1 MMLAPVEAKLAGANG
16 TERREGAARQ
26 RLMLKVAKLRCSS
39 GEYPCVILDVSESGT
54 RLRLFNGHP
63 ADSHMFLELSNGEF
77 YAIERRWVRGD
88 EAGYRFSCKIDV
100 VEFIGDGSP
109 LSRRPIR
116 LRIQHH
122 VSVFTGTEPG
132 HAMLANISARGAC
145 IEAGRQ
151 LAVGSLVRI
160 EVAGWPPRHAH
171 VCWRK
176 DYRHG
181 LSFQQELSLQ
191 DLARLAAELQPFVP
205 HVEPIESPAVAL
217 PRIA

>member
-1 MMLAPVEAKLAGANG
+1 MLAPVETKLAGAEG

-26 RLMLKVAKLRCSS
+26 RLMLKIAKLRCNS
-39 GEYPCVILDVSESGT
+39 GEYPCIILDVSESGA
-54 RLRLFNGHP
+54 RLRLFQGHP
-63 ADSHMFLELSNGEF
+63 ADTHMFLELSSGEF
-77 YAIERRWVRGD
+77 YAIERRWIRGD

-100 VEFIGDGSP
+100 TEFIGDGSV

-116 LRIQHH
+116 LRTQHH
-122 VSVFTGTEPG
+122 VKVFAGAEPG
-132 HAMLANISARGAC
+132 HAMLANLSARGAC

-151 LAVGSLVRI
+151 FAVGSLLRV

-181 LSFQQELSLQ
+181 LSFQQELSLSE
-191 DLARLAAELQPFVP
+191 LARLAAEIQPFAPLVEHSEVP
-205 HVEPIESPAVAL
+205 ALAL